1 MRCKA
6 KAKSTGEQ
14 CRKHAVPGMEVC
26 RYHGGLTPRGVASPH
41 YKHGRYSK
49 YVPTRLMERYV
60 ESVNDP
66 ELLNLSAEI
75 ALVDSRVAD
84 VLGRVDSGES
94 GRRWRALGGL
104 RSQFLTAQRRQDQEG
119 MADALADILNGIRQG
134 QADFE
139 AWSEIVDLLE
149 RRRRLVESEQK
160 RRIAMQLVVK
170 VEEAV
175 GAMHQIADVVREAVL
190 EHVDDGSVRRRVLG
204 DVQHAL
210 DRYLGG
216 GVPEQ
221 VAGESGNGSGV
232 VRRVQGEVLE

>member
-1 MRCKA
+1 MTEKNPNKKRCGA
-6 KAKSTGEQ
+6 KTRSGEPCKNWGMTNGR
-14 CRKHAVPGMEVC
+14 CRM
-26 RYHGGLTPRGVASPH
+26 HGGKSLRGIASPS
-41 YKHGRYSK
+41 YVHGRHSK
-49 YVPTRLMERYV
+49 YLPTRMAERYV

-75 ALVDSRVAD
+75 ALVDARVSD

-94 GRRWRALGGL
+94 GRRWRQLGSL
-104 RSQFLTAQRRQDQEG
+104 RSEFMAAQRREDQQG

-139 AWSEIVDLLE
+139 AWSEVVDLLE

-175 GAMHQIADVVREAVL
+175 GAMHQIADVVRGAVL
-190 EHVDDGSVRRRVLG
+190 EHVDDGATRRRVLG

-221 VAGESGNGSGV
+221 VAGEGGNGSGV
-232 VRRVQGEVLE
+232 VC